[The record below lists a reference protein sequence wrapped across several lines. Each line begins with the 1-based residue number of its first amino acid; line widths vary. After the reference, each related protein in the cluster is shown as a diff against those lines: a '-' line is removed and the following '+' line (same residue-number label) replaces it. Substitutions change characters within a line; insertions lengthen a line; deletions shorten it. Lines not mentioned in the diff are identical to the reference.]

1 MDHRI
6 PRIGLALSLVCTAL
20 ALLTFV
26 VLNQAFEG
34 PNPVSVIEGEPY
46 ELEATFHDTEAL
58 PTKQPVLVRGVPVG
72 KVTAVDYEPGT
83 ARARVTFTVDD
94 DYGPV
99 NADAS
104 VTIGERTLLGDPYLN
119 LSPGTE
125 GKPKLDSGASVDARP
140 SVDFDEAFDFLD
152 ADGRR
157 HLDSIIDTLDE
168 ATRSPRSGTQLN
180 QALGEL
186 SRTVA
191 GIRALTDALHGQE
204 PQISG
209 FVGDSSI
216 VLTELG
222 RREDALRRVV
232 ASGRLALDALAS
244 NTDSLSDG
252 IAELPGVLAS
262 GAEALRRVRPL
273 LREARPL
280 VAELRDAAPDLAP
293 AIADIG
299 PLAADTTETVKDV
312 SGLPS
317 LRKLL
322 RVVVLG
328 GPAVPGLEA
337 SVRNLVPLLRYTAP
351 RIRGI
356 ASFFSNFAGLTAHGD
371 SDGAWARFA
380 IMFEPGELTDQP
392 TKATCY
398 PEDDVPQNAG
408 LCHNAYP
415 EPGDALD
422 PEPYVPGS
430 YPRLRPYDPPPPK
443 NSASARPSSV
453 TGGSP

>member
-6 PRIGLALSLVCTAL
+6 PTIGLALSLVCTAL
-20 ALLTFV
+20 ALITFL

-34 PNPVSVIEGEPY
+34 PNPVSVIEGDPY
-46 ELEATFHDTEAL
+46 QLEATFHDTEAL
-58 PTKQPVLVRGVPVG
+58 PTKQPVLLRGVPVG
-72 KVTAVDYEPGT
+72 KVTAVDYLRET
-83 ARARVTFTVDD
+83 SKARVTFTVEDD
-94 DYGPV
+94 FGPV

-125 GKPKLDSGASVDARP
+125 GKPTLASGASVDARP

-157 HLDSIIDTLDE
+157 HLGSIIDTLDQ
-168 ATRSPRSGTQLN
+168 ATRSPESGTELN
-180 QALGEL
+180 AALAEL
-186 SRTVA
+186 ARTV
-191 GIRALTDALHGQE
+191 GEIRALTDALHGQE
-204 PQISG
+204 RQISG
-209 FVGDSSI
+209 FVGDTSV
-216 VLTELG
+216 VLGELG

-232 ASGRLALDALAS
+232 SSGRAALDALAS
-244 NTDSLSDG
+244 NTGSLERG
-252 IAELPGVLAS
+252 VAELPGVLAS
-262 GAEALRRVRPL
+262 GAEALRRARPL

-280 VAELRDAAPDLAP
+280 IAELRDAAPDLAP

-299 PLAADTTETVKDV
+299 PLAADTTETVQAV

-317 LRKLL
+317 MRKLL

-337 SVRNLVPLLRYTAP
+337 SVRNLVPLLRYAAP
-351 RIRGI
+351 RTNGI
-356 ASFFSNFAGLTAHGD
+356 VSFFSNFAGLTAHGD

-380 IMFEPGELTDQP
+380 IMFEPGELLDSP
-392 TKATCY
+392 TPATCY
-398 PEDDVPQNAG
+398 PEDDVRPNAG

-415 EPGDALD
+415 QPGDALD
-422 PEPYVPGS
+422 PEPYVKGS
-430 YPRLRPYDPPPPK
+430 YPRLRPYDPPPPR
-443 NSASARPSSV
+443 N
-453 TGGSP
+453 